1 MNIPIIGAKQEQPV
15 YPQVGATPTPQ
26 GVLFT
31 IQLGPTI
38 AITHL
43 VSFEDIENIAQMARG
58 AKRELRDMQE
68 MAERAVRGKL

>member
-1 MNIPIIGAKQEQPV
+1 MSNIIVPATAQPT

-43 VSFEDIENIAQMARG
+43 ISFDDIENIAQMSRM
-58 AKRELRDMQE
+58 AKREMRDMQD
-68 MAERAVRGKL
+68 MAERAVRGRL